1 MSKSDAAS
9 KPRMFLGFRTIDCL
23 NAEWLTRKR
32 VWVGWQWFRS
42 LSTRDDQHRQ
52 EVPGEAKRDRFL
64 LELTSTSRLLHLAS
78 LTLRTLYSYPVLR
91 RQARCI
97 HSLTIIWL
105 WMCVSSSSRPVCD
118 SCFLTMKDKDC
129 SNLSSFLPYT
139 SPERHGCSGLTLY
152 WQSHLFLPETRQEG
166 YLYTLSPLTNS
177 KIKNIITTFSRELL
191 TAVL

>member
-1 MSKSDAAS
+1 MLPLSQACSWASEPQIAWMQSDLQGRECELAGS
-9 KPRMFLGFRTIDCL
+9 GSGVFLPKG
-23 NAEWLTRKR
+23 
-32 VWVGWQWFRS
+32 
-42 LSTRDDQHRQ
+42 
-52 EVPGEAKRDRFL
+52 DRFP

-97 HSLTIIWL
+97 HSLIIIWL

-118 SCFLTMKDKDC
+118 SCFLTMKGKDC
-129 SNLSSFLPYT
+129 SNFSSFLPYT
-139 SPERHGCSGLTLY
+139 SPGRHGYSGLTLY

-166 YLYTLSPLTNS
+166 YLYTLPPLTNS
-177 KIKNIITTFSRELL
+177 KMKNIITTFSRELL